1 MQRLLIT
8 ALACLISVS
17 VYGQSKK
24 EIIQQQVGQ
33 ITELTKS
40 NSSLQQKVHSLNN
53 EINSLQAE
61 IERLNKELTKNL
73 ISSGQKN
80 DSLAILESEIQRI
93 KTTMNGD
100 LDRLKLHENSI
111 KIPAKLI
118 SISELFCDEY
128 AEKSQGI
135 RLEFCAPYHG
145 GTYYANL
152 RYENPEDY
160 CQQTHTHLQ
169 FSDFIIESNYNLY
182 IGLQFWGFDIYAE
195 HTFGAVYID
204 KMTEQQEMQIYE
216 YYDRS
221 WPESE
226 CYAATFPTG
235 PSTKISFNEYEH
247 DFGVID
253 EGDVKIHI
261 FEFKNTGDQPLILEK
276 CTGSCRCTVPVC
288 PKEPIEPGATGSI
301 EVKFNSKGKKNK
313 QTKKVT
319 VTANTYPVQ
328 TILTI
333 NAQVIPAP

>member
-128 AEKSQGI
+128 A
-135 RLEFCAPYHG
+135 G
-145 GTYYANL
+145 G
-152 RYENPEDY
+152 
-160 CQQTHTHLQ
+160 
-169 FSDFIIESNYNLY
+169 
-182 IGLQFWGFDIYAE
+182 
-195 HTFGAVYID
+195 
-204 KMTEQQEMQIYE
+204 
-216 YYDRS
+216 
-221 WPESE
+221 
-226 CYAATFPTG
+226 
-235 PSTKISFNEYEH
+235 
-247 DFGVID
+247 
-253 EGDVKIHI
+253 
-261 FEFKNTGDQPLILEK
+261 
-276 CTGSCRCTVPVC
+276 CT
-288 PKEPIEPGATGSI
+288 
-301 EVKFNSKGKKNK
+301 
-313 QTKKVT
+313 
-319 VTANTYPVQ
+319 
-328 TILTI
+328 
-333 NAQVIPAP
+333 QV

>member
-1 MQRLLIT
+1 MF
-8 ALACLISVS
+8 
-17 VYGQSKK
+17 GQSKK

-40 NSSLQQKVHSLNN
+40 NSSLQQKIHSLNN
-53 EINSLQAE
+53 EMNSLQAE
-61 IERLNKELTKNL
+61 IESLNKELTKNL

-80 DSLAILESEIQRI
+80 DSLAIFKNLAEILESEIQRI

-135 RLEFCAPYHG
+135 SLKFCAPYHG

-152 RYENPEDY
+152 RYENLEDY

-182 IGLQFWGFDIYAE
+182 IGLQFWGLHVYAE

-216 YYDRS
+216 YY
-221 WPESE
+221 
-226 CYAATFPTG
+226 G
-235 PSTKISFNEYEH
+235 
-247 DFGVID
+247 D
-253 EGDVKIHI
+253 EWLGD
-261 FEFKNTGDQPLILEK
+261 
-276 CTGSCRCTVPVC
+276 S
-288 PKEPIEPGATGSI
+288 
-301 EVKFNSKGKKNK
+301 
-313 QTKKVT
+313 
-319 VTANTYPVQ
+319 YPCED
-328 TILTI
+328 
-333 NAQVIPAP
+333 